1 MNSFVNKL
9 SPSITNMIRMDHS
22 QVLATF
28 HRFQP
33 GDRAPTRRAVVNT
46 ACLAIEI
53 HSRLEEEIF
62 YPAMRAVL
70 ADPSMLD
77 KSVPEH
83 QEMHRLIATLRA
95 MEPTNPSYDGTF
107 MELMRDVIHHLA
119 DEETL
124 LLPQAERLLGDRL
137 GELGAEMTK
146 RCLQLIAP
154 HAGEIAIDTARAFP
168 TMSMVL
174 AAGTL
179 IAGTYLVRRNWSR
192 HA

>member
-1 MNSFVNKL
+1 MNRFVNKL
-9 SPSITNMIRMDHS
+9 SPSVTHMIRMDHS

-28 HRFQP
+28 HRFEP
-33 GDRAPTRRAVVNT
+33 GGRPQTRRAVVNT

-62 YPAMRAVL
+62 YPALRAVL
-70 ADPSMLD
+70 ADPAMLD
-77 KSVPEH
+77 RSVPEH

-95 MEPTNPSYDGTF
+95 MDPSAPSYDSTF
-107 MELMRDVIHHLA
+107 MELMRDVIHHVA

-124 LLPQAERLLGDRL
+124 LLPQAERLLVDRL
-137 GELGAEMTK
+137 GELGIEMTK
-146 RCLQLIAP
+146 RRVQLAAP
-154 HAGEIAIDTARAFP
+154 HAGEIALDTARAFP

-179 IAGTYLVRRNWSR
+179 IAGTYLVRRNWSS